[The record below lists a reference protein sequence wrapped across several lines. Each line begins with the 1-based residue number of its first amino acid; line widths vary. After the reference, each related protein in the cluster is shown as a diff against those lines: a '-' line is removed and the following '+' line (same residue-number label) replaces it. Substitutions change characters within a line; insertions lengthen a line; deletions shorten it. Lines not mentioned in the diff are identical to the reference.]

1 MSTSTIEF
9 ASFEF
14 DPKSCSI
21 PSNTQNIIEISCHED
36 LAQEPQW
43 LPKILPFLEA
53 VLKKL
58 QLSGWELSVLFC
70 KDDFIQ
76 ELNKNYRQ
84 LDMPTDVLSFNSGS
98 IYEDEVGVEWFS
110 AGDIVISVDTLAKNA
125 VEFNVSQDQE
135 LKRLLIHGILHLSG
149 MDHSDNSPKQ
159 PMLQFQEIVL
169 QDFIA
174 ESDIIIKK

>member
-1 MSTSTIEF
+1 M
-9 ASFEF
+9 
-14 DPKSCSI
+14 
-21 PSNTQNIIEISCHED
+21 
-36 LAQEPQW
+36 AQEPQW

-98 IYEDEVGVEWFS
+98 TYQDEEGVEWFS

-125 VEFNVSQDQE
+125 VEFDVSQDQE

-149 MDHSDNSPKQ
+149 MDHSDNSPEQ

-174 ESDIIIKK
+174 ESDIIITKLAEG